1 MNPDT
6 RAANAMIAYHAKL
19 ARLAR
24 RAEGIARDKQHAA
37 ETADETIRN
46 SEIAERKMQ
55 LAKVHEGYVRA
66 LRSLVSDAAYG
77 RRRMAAIQRQEA
89 MVERSDRWDALKE
102 MAQKIKEGK

>member
-6 RAANAMIAYHAKL
+6 RQANMMIAYHAKL

-24 RAEGIARDKQHAA
+24 RAESIARYKQHAA
-37 ETADETIRN
+37 ETADETITH
-46 SEIAERKMQ
+46 SEVAERKMH
-55 LAKVHEGYVRA
+55 LAKVHERYVQA

-89 MVERSDRWDALKE
+89 MIERSERWDALKE
-102 MAQKIKEGK
+102 LADKIRDGK

>member
-19 ARLAR
+19 GRLAR
-24 RAEGIARDKQHAA
+24 RAEEIARDKMYEAGTYDDTCVHS
-37 ETADETIRN
+37 ET
-46 SEIAERKMQ
+46 AERKMQ

-77 RRRMAAIQRQEA
+77 RRRMASIQRQEA
-89 MVERSDRWDALKE
+89 IVERSERWDALKE
-102 MAQKIKEGK
+102 LAQKIKDGK